1 MRMNMSDLKLDDRIP
16 AKVIMKYT
24 IIITISSDRLPALSE
39 RGVIYETMQPIMNMY
54 MVILGM
60 L

>member
-1 MRMNMSDLKLDDRIP
+1 MSDLKLDDRIP